1 MIAGR
6 YSLVRE
12 IGRGGMGAVW
22 LGRDEVLG
30 REVALK
36 RIGPAPGHDD
46 PGVALQRAGREARLA
61 ARLNHPHVVAVF
73 DLVGE
78 GEERWLVMEYVAGST
93 LSELVRSAGPLSP
106 DQAASLL
113 SQAAEGLA
121 AAHEA
126 GIVHR
131 DVKPSNI
138 LVTPDGQVKLT
149 DFGIAR
155 GGTDLT
161 LTRTGLVTGS
171 PAYLA
176 PEVASGQPATAASDV
191 WSLGA
196 TLFHALAGHPPY
208 DVGDNLLGALYR
220 IVHEEPPRLADPGWL
235 GPLLHATMAIEPAER
250 WTMSQV
256 RDFLAA
262 GPGAPVPKGSVHT
275 VPGPTPRGESTRAVP
290 SVASLAG
297 RGPASAVGTRRRGR
311 WVPALLGVAVLAV
324 LAVVGVAI
332 VTDRGETPSGGPARG
347 DAATPPPSPTPSTP
361 TSDDLRAFVTDYLE
375 RAAED
380 PADGYELLTPAF
392 QETSGGRA
400 GYDGFWGGVAGVR
413 DIQVTEA
420 DPESMTVGYT
430 YTYDLDNGQSRTES
444 VRLQLVYDGS
454 RLLVA
459 DEG

>member
-1 MIAGR
+1 M
-6 YSLVRE
+6 
-12 IGRGGMGAVW
+12 
-22 LGRDEVLG
+22 
-30 REVALK
+30 
-36 RIGPAPGHDD
+36 
-46 PGVALQRAGREARLA
+46 
-61 ARLNHPHVVAVF
+61 
-73 DLVGE
+73 
-78 GEERWLVMEYVAGST
+78 
-93 LSELVRSAGPLSP
+93 
-106 DQAASLL
+106 
-113 SQAAEGLA
+113 
-121 AAHEA
+121 
-126 GIVHR
+126 
-131 DVKPSNI
+131 
-138 LVTPDGQVKLT
+138 
-149 DFGIAR
+149 
-155 GGTDLT
+155 
-161 LTRTGLVTGS
+161 
-171 PAYLA
+171 
-176 PEVASGQPATAASDV
+176 
-191 WSLGA
+191 
-196 TLFHALAGHPPY
+196 
-208 DVGDNLLGALYR
+208 GDNLLGALYR

-297 RGPASAVGTRRRGR
+297 RGRASAVGTRRRGR